1 MLFRSITITR
11 NNVLKRIKNR
21 NNRNITT
28 REYNQ
33 YNNISCLINPD
44 NCGYNIVE
52 IYEIYNPVKNY
63 DKTVLWIIPYTQ
75 NNNGFGF
82 DNDKYL
88 GDFTYLNASHIPML
102 ETVKRLYQFDDN
114 ICFVHMLPSLK
125 FFCLHIHVIK
135 ESSYRGA
142 FTEQEKGTGA
152 IREKYID
159 ELINNIK
166 CNSQYYNQ
174 LNMAMIKQ
182 IGRAHV

>member
-1 MLFRSITITR
+1 MTPMSIGANEKVAKAALDVFSESLNACLYGVVTLTPVLVDAVALNPNWYRITITR
-11 NNVLKRIKNR
+11 NNVIKRIKNR

-52 IYEIYNPVKNY
+52 IYEIYNPIKNY

-88 GDFTYLNASHIPML
+88 GDFTYLNA
-102 ETVKRLYQFDDN
+102 
-114 ICFVHMLPSLK
+114 
-125 FFCLHIHVIK
+125 
-135 ESSYRGA
+135 
-142 FTEQEKGTGA
+142 
-152 IREKYID
+152 
-159 ELINNIK
+159 
-166 CNSQYYNQ
+166 
-174 LNMAMIKQ
+174 
-182 IGRAHV
+182 